1 MARLVASFRVGAL
14 EVTQLSD
21 GSFHRPLGGFFDG
34 VDPAEWMPLAG
45 VASPEE
51 GAPFNFSAMLVR
63 GDGHTTLIDT
73 ANGTRAVEDSWEGG
87 AQLFARLAEV
97 GVEPGDVD
105 TVVYSHLHPDH
116 IGWNLTPEGRPA
128 FPNARF
134 HLSEPELDWW
144 LHYDGNDHP
153 MRDYAREKMGPLV
166 EAGQVESFVGDR
178 QVTPSLTMVYAPGH
192 TPGHCVQLL
201 ESEGEA
207 ALIVGDSAHH
217 PVHLARQGWHST
229 FDWNRDQARAARRK
243 LAEIALHKEAIVT
256 GVHFPILTLGRM
268 ERDGAGGYRYVVT
281 EGPGGEAESAP

>member
-1 MARLVASFRVGAL
+1 MTRLVASFVVGAL

-34 VDPAEWMPLAG
+34 VDPAEWMPVAG
-45 VASPEE
+45 VSSPDE

-73 ANGTRAVEDSWEGG
+73 ANGTRGVEDSWEG
-87 AQLFARLAEV
+87 AAELLVRLAEV
-97 GVEPGDVD
+97 GVEPQDVD
-105 TVVYSHLHPDH
+105 TVVHSHLHPDH
-116 IGWNLTPEGRPA
+116 IGWNLTPEGRPV
-128 FPNARF
+128 FPNATF
-134 HLSEPELDWW
+134 HLSEPEFDWW
-144 LHYDGNDHP
+144 LRYDGNDHP
-153 MRDYAREKMGPLV
+153 MRDYARQQMEPLV
-166 EAGQVESFVGDR
+166 EAGQVKSFVGDR

-217 PVHLARQGWHST
+217 PAHLTQQGWHST

-243 LAEIALHKEAIVT
+243 LAEIAIAKEALVT
-256 GVHFPILTLGRM
+256 GVHFPILTLGRI
-268 ERDGAGGYRYVVT
+268 ERAGAGGYRYIVAEAPDRV
-281 EGPGGEAESAP
+281 PGGAP